1 MRSAAIVVAFSAVC
15 AIGSAQSAL
24 AASLEAM
31 QGAWTMSGTTCADAF
46 EFTGSEPKFRD
57 RGSSLTTGVIIK
69 GKTIYGPESTCTV
82 GHVSENQGQYKVHM
96 SCADSIMFSGVTVGL
111 KVVDAEHF
119 TRIDPD
125 FPEVT
130 EDYKKCL
137 PPQ

>member
-15 AIGSAQSAL
+15 AIGPAQAS
-24 AASLEAM
+24 AASLEGM

-46 EFTGSEPKFRD
+46 EFAGGEPKFRD

-82 GHVSENQGQYKVHM
+82 GQISESQGQYKVHM
-96 SCADSIMFSGVTVGL
+96 SCADSIMFSSVTVGL

-125 FPEVT
+125 FPDVT